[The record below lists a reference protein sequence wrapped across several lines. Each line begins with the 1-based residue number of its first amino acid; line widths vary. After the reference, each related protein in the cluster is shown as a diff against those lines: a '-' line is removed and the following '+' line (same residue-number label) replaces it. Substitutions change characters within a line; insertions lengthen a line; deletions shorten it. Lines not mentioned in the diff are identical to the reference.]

1 MFKPSMFLAAV
12 SSSRLQPGFLCCW
25 SCGVAIFVFS
35 RGVTPAADLLRW
47 DVTGATGASGSAA
60 ASTLS
65 AGVSGSGLTGGGTT
79 GNSGSPANTWNR
91 TFTVTAD
98 FAEAQ
103 TAGNFFSFTTSAEPG
118 YTVSISGMTGLNLS
132 RTTIGPTTAGL
143 FYSTDDGLTF
153 TQTGSTYE
161 VTTNSLISAAPS
173 FDDAISTTPIVIAGG
188 QTVHWRLVVFGGSS
202 ANRIGIG
209 KAATDDFSLTGTSVP
224 DVAVHNLLWTGIGG
238 SDWNTLPGNTNWAN
252 TDLANVA
259 APFIT
264 NDNVVINLPGTIN
277 VDANGVT
284 AGQVSIGNAS
294 GTVALTGGSIT
305 GLALLKSAAG
315 TASLNGFN
323 FFPGGVSVTGGVLKI
338 ESDSALGVNPVSI
351 DGAILRTTADV
362 FSVSNPVNVGTAGVT
377 LETEGDV
384 SFSGLFNSTNPAV
397 NTPNSLIKSG
407 PGVLTLSTALGS
419 QMTFDST
426 GGAVDLDIMGGGV
439 IFTGSGQ
446 RNFGGASTWDGP
458 VTLRGGILMM
468 HGGQIDGSSSITVA
482 ANTSI
487 RSRLNFNTATLLN
500 AVAVDDAVVLG
511 LDSAN
516 GNNALAVS
524 GAISGNGAVTKTG
537 NGTVRME
544 GANTYTGLTTI
555 DAGTLRV
562 GTGAN
567 GNLGTGNVVI
577 NAGTL
582 FLNRN
587 DATTIPNEISGA
599 GNVTVSAGS
608 NVATLTG
615 INTYSG
621 ATTVTGGTLRING
634 DSSAATGVI
643 TVNNGA
649 ALGGN
654 GVSGGAVVL
663 QAGGGIGAKI
673 NNWTGGMAGTDFDD
687 LMVASLDAAAVPM
700 TVVIGT
706 ATLINFAE
714 TAKSFPILNTMG
726 GIANFSPVNV
736 TVSAPGFIGTGTW
749 ALNQSGNSLMLAYTP
764 GSALTYQS
772 WATGPPWNLTGGDAL
787 AGADPDKDGIS
798 NGIEF
803 VIGGNP
809 ATFSDTD
816 KLPVVTITGANLV
829 FTFRRSDLS
838 AYLNPAAQYGSD
850 LTGWITAQH
859 NVAGVSIMEN
869 NDIEPGIDSVVV
881 TIPQSLAGGSKF
893 FARLRVVV
901 P

>member
-1 MFKPSMFLAAV
+1 MIKPSMLRSAA
-12 SSSRLQPGFLCCW
+12 SSSRRQPGILCCW
-25 SCGVAIFVFS
+25 SCSVAIFVFG

-65 AGVSGSGLTGGGTT
+65 AGVSGSALTGGGTT

-103 TAGNFFSFTTSAEPG
+103 TVGNFFSFSTSAEPG

-132 RTTIGPTTAGL
+132 RTSIGPTTAGL

-161 VTTNSLISAAPS
+161 ATTNSLVSAAPS
-173 FDDAISTTPIVIAGG
+173 FDDAISTAPIVIAGG
-188 QTVHWRLVVFGGSS
+188 QTVHWRLVVFGGIST
-202 ANRIGIG
+202 NRIGIG

-224 DVAVHNLLWTGIGG
+224 DVAVHNLLWTGTGG
-238 SDWNTLPGNTNWAN
+238 SNWNTLPGNTNWAN

-264 NDNVVINLPGTIN
+264 NDNVAINLPGTIN

-284 AGQVSIGNAS
+284 AGQLTIGNAS

-323 FFPGGVSVTGGVLKI
+323 SFPGGVSVTGGVLKI
-338 ESDSALGVNPVSI
+338 ENDSALGVNPVSI
-351 DGAILRTTADV
+351 NGAILRTTADV
-362 FSVSNPVNVGTAGVT
+362 FSVSNPVSVGTAGVT
-377 LETEGDV
+377 LDTDGDV
-384 SFSGLFNSTNPAV
+384 SFSGLFNATNPAV

-426 GGAVDLDIMGGGV
+426 GGAVELDIMGGGV

-446 RNFGGASTWDGP
+446 RNFGDTSTWDGP

-468 HGGQIDGSSSITVA
+468 HGGQIDGSGSITVA

-500 AVAVDDAVVLG
+500 AVAVEEAVVLG

-516 GNNALAVS
+516 GNNALAIS
-524 GAISGNGAVTKTG
+524 GVISGNGAVTKTG

-544 GANTYTGLTTI
+544 GANTYTGITTI
-555 DAGTLRV
+555 EAGTLRV

-608 NVATLTG
+608 NIAALTG
-615 INTYSG
+615 TNIYSG

-643 TVNNGA
+643 TVNTGA

-663 QAGGGIGAKI
+663 QAGGGIAAKI
-673 NNWTGGMAGTDFDD
+673 NNWTGGVAGMDFDD
-687 LMVASLDAAAVPM
+687 LTVASLDAAAVPM
-700 TVVIGT
+700 TVVIDT
-706 ATLINFAE
+706 ATLMNFAE
-714 TAKSFPILNTMG
+714 TAKSFPILNATG
-726 GIANFSPVNV
+726 GIANFSSANV
-736 TVSAPGFIGTGTW
+736 TVSAPGFAGTGGW
-749 ALNQSGNSLMLAYTP
+749 ALGQSGNSLVLSYTP

-772 WATGPPWNLTGGDAL
+772 WATGPPWNLTGSDAL

-798 NGIEF
+798 NAIEF
-803 VIGGNP
+803 VIGGIP
-809 ATFSDTD
+809 ATFSDTGR
-816 KLPVVTITGANLV
+816 LPVVTITGENLV

-859 NVAGVSIMEN
+859 NVAGVSIMES